1 MSAARAPLS
10 QNDLIANRYRL
21 EERIG
26 SGGTAVVFRALD
38 TRLERIVT
46 LKLLHERATTDA
58 ELLERFE
65 REATAIAGLSHPNIV
80 TVLDRGEDD
89 GRWFIVFEYVDGGD
103 LRQLVEA
110 EGALPVGRAIEIA
123 VDIAS
128 ALAHAHAH
136 GIVHRDVKSA
146 NVLLSGSTAKIADF
160 SIAATASSGLTESGT
175 IFGSAQYLSPEQA
188 TGKRADARSD
198 VYSLGVVLFELLS
211 GKVPFDGRTFFDT
224 ASRHVRESVPDVRR
238 FRPDVPPRVAR
249 AVARALE
256 KDPRRRF
263 ASMDAFAA
271 ELGGAVVVDP
281 DLDATRILARPKWR
295 RPRRRA
301 AIIGG
306 AALVTAAGV
315 VLGLLATR
323 RVPLPHL
330 GARDALA
337 ADVHLAAVAAYDPP
351 PGDGVEGNS
360 VLARATD
367 GNPST
372 YWSTEDYANAHFG
385 NLKSGVGIVVAAG
398 TPVRLSRLIVT
409 SDEPGYT
416 AVVEA
421 GSSPGGPFERVSAT
435 QTCSTTATFSLD
447 VAAPRRYYL
456 LWITSLVPGA
466 SGYQAHVDEIR
477 ATA

>member
-1 MSAARAPLS
+1 MNA
-10 QNDLIANRYRL
+10 LIASRYRL

-38 TRLERIVT
+38 TRLGRIVT
-46 LKLLHERATTDA
+46 VKLLHERASADA
-58 ELLERFE
+58 ELLERFD
-65 REATAIAGLSHPNIV
+65 REARAIAGLSHPNIV

-103 LRQLVEA
+103 LRQLVDA

-123 VDIAS
+123 VTIAA

-146 NVLLSGSTAKIADF
+146 NVLLSGNTAKIADF

-175 IFGSAQYLSPEQA
+175 IFGSAEYLSPEQA
-188 TGKRADARSD
+188 TGRRADARSD

-211 GKVPFDGRTFFDT
+211 GKVPFAGRTFFDT
-224 ASRHVRESVPDVRR
+224 ATRHIRESAPDVRTV
-238 FRPDVPPRVAR
+238 RPDVPPRVAQ

-256 KDPRRRF
+256 KDPQRRF
-263 ASMDAFAA
+263 PSMDAFAA
-271 ELGGAVVVDP
+271 ELRSAVVVDP
-281 DLDATRILARPKWR
+281 ELDATRVLVRPPSK

-301 AIIGG
+301 AAIIGA
-306 AALVTAAGV
+306 AALVTVAVV

-323 RVPLPHL
+323 RVPVPHL
-330 GARDALA
+330 GTPDALA

-351 PGDGVEGNS
+351 PGDGAEGDS

-372 YWSTEDYANAHFG
+372 YWSTEYYANAHFG
-385 NLKSGVGIVVAAG
+385 NLKSGVGIVVAAE
-398 TPVRLSRLIVT
+398 TPVRLSKLIVT

-435 QTCSTTATFSLD
+435 QTCPPTATFSLD
-447 VAAPRRYYL
+447 VAEPRRYYL
-456 LWITSLVPGA
+456 LWVTSLVPGP

-477 ATA
+477 ATD

>member
-1 MSAARAPLS
+1 MS
-10 QNDLIANRYRL
+10 DLIANRYRL
-21 EERIG
+21 EELIG

-38 TRLERIVT
+38 TRLGRIVT
-46 LKLLHERATTDA
+46 VKLLHERATADA

-65 REATAIAGLSHPNIV
+65 REARAVAGLSHPNIV

-103 LRQLVEA
+103 LRQLVDA
-110 EGALPVGRAIEIA
+110 EGALPVGRAVEIA
-123 VDIAS
+123 VTIAS

-175 IFGSAQYLSPEQA
+175 IFGSAEYLSPEQA

-211 GKVPFDGRTFFDT
+211 GKVPFAGRSFFDT
-224 ASRHVRESVPDVRR
+224 ATRHIRESAPDVRR
-238 FRPDVPPRVAR
+238 YRPDVPPRVAH

-256 KDPRRRF
+256 KNPLRRF
-263 ASMDAFAA
+263 ASMDAFAD
-271 ELGGAVVVDP
+271 ELRDAVVVDP
-281 DLDATRILARPKWR
+281 ELDPTRIIVRPPSK

-301 AIIGG
+301 AAIIGG
-306 AALVTAAGV
+306 ATLVTVAAV
-315 VLGLLATR
+315 AIGLLATR
-323 RVPLPHL
+323 RIAVPHL
-330 GARDALA
+330 GTPDALA
-337 ADVHLAAVAAYDPP
+337 ADVHLVAVAAYDPP
-351 PGDGVEGNS
+351 PGDGAEGDS

-367 GNPST
+367 GNPTT

-409 SDEPGYT
+409 SDEPGYK

-421 GSSPGGPFERVSAT
+421 GSSPGGPFERVSAA
-435 QTCSTTATFSLD
+435 QTCSPTATFSLD
-447 VAAPRRYYL
+447 VAAPRRYYM

-466 SGYQAHVDEIR
+466 SGYQAHIDEIR
-477 ATA
+477 ATG

>member
-1 MSAARAPLS
+1 M
-10 QNDLIANRYRL
+10 NDLIANRYRL

-38 TRLERIVT
+38 TRLGRIVT
-46 LKLLHERATTDA
+46 VKLLHERATTDA

-65 REATAIAGLSHPNIV
+65 REAKAIAGLSHPNIV

-103 LRQLVEA
+103 LRQLVDA
-110 EGALPVGRAIEIA
+110 EGALPVDRAIEIA
-123 VDIAS
+123 VTIAS

-175 IFGSAQYLSPEQA
+175 IFGSAEYLSPEQA
-188 TGKRADARSD
+188 TGQRADARSD

-211 GKVPFDGRTFFDT
+211 GRVPFAGRTFFDT
-224 ASRHVRESVPDVRR
+224 ASRHIRESAPDVRR

-256 KDPRRRF
+256 KDPERRF
-263 ASMDAFAA
+263 ASMDEFAA
-271 ELGGAVVVDP
+271 ELRRADVVEP
-281 DLDATRILARPKWR
+281 ELEATRVLAPPPLK
-295 RPRRRA
+295 RPRRRTA

-306 AALVTAAGV
+306 ATLVAVAAV

-323 RVPLPHL
+323 RMAVPHL
-330 GARDALA
+330 GTPDALA

-351 PGDGVEGNS
+351 PGDGAEGDS

-372 YWSTEDYANAHFG
+372 YWSTEDYTNARFG

-398 TPVRLSRLIVT
+398 APARLSRLIVT
-409 SDEPGYT
+409 TDDPGYT

-421 GSSPGGPFERVSAT
+421 GSSPGGPFQRVSAV
-435 QTCSTTATFSLD
+435 QTCSSTATFSLD
-447 VAAPRRYYL
+447 APGPRRYYL

-477 ATA
+477 ATD